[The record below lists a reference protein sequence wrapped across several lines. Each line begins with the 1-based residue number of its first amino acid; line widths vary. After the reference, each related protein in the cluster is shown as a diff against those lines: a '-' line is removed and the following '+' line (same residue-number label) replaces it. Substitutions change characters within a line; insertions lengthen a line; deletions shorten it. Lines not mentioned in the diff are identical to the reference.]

1 MDLMERINFLV
12 SHLVVLERIH
22 NVEAMMDTLTAVLQ
36 KVCCISVS
44 VHFRHSLLRVVVVSP
59 MYINIGINEKSPQ
72 LLSHHFTLLCCLYHK
87 VQDTLKEAA
96 ALIEAYRKQSKIAR
110 RLRMSNMQ
118 NFEQMAGKITTCSSD
133 LMMSLQ
139 IQQTGDLSILKR
151 VVPRDRIA
159 ENFIR
164 ENGGQDM
171 INVSIRETKRIEGC
185 IEK

>member
-1 MDLMERINFLV
+1 MERINFLV

-22 NVEAMMDTLTAVLQ
+22 NIEAMTDTLMTVLQ
-36 KVCCISVS
+36 
-44 VHFRHSLLRVVVVSP
+44 
-59 MYINIGINEKSPQ
+59 
-72 LLSHHFTLLCCLYHK
+72 K

-118 NFEQMAGKITTCSSD
+118 NFELMAGKITACSSD

-151 VVPRDRIA
+151 MVPRDRVA
-159 ENFIR
+159 ESFIR

-171 INVSIRETKRIEGC
+171 INVSTRVLMRIKGC
-185 IEK
+185 IENEKLH

>member
-1 MDLMERINFLV
+1 MDEKCLDLMERINFLV
-12 SHLVVLERIH
+12 SHLIVLERIH
-22 NVEAMMDTLTAVLQ
+22 NVEAMMDTLTTVLQ
-36 KVCCISVS
+36 
-44 VHFRHSLLRVVVVSP
+44 
-59 MYINIGINEKSPQ
+59 
-72 LLSHHFTLLCCLYHK
+72 K

-96 ALIEAYRKQSKIAR
+96 ALIEAYRKQGRIAR
-110 RLRMSNMQ
+110 RLRGSNLQ

-164 ENGGQDM
+164 DNGGQDT
-171 INVSIRETKRIEGC
+171 INVSRR
-185 IEK
+185 

>member
-1 MDLMERINFLV
+1 MERINFLV
-12 SHLVVLERIH
+12 SHLIVLERIH
-22 NVEAMMDTLTAVLQ
+22 NVEALMDTLATVLQ
-36 KVCCISVS
+36 
-44 VHFRHSLLRVVVVSP
+44 
-59 MYINIGINEKSPQ
+59 
-72 LLSHHFTLLCCLYHK
+72 K

-110 RLRMSNMQ
+110 RLRISNMQ
-118 NFEQMAGKITTCSSD
+118 SFEQMAGKITNCSSD

-159 ENFIR
+159 EKFIR

-171 INVSIRETKRIEGC
+171 INVST
-185 IEK
+185 